1 MTYPNPD
8 ILVSPQWL
16 TEHKDDQNLVIVDC
30 PWAADAY
37 TKAHIPGAVCRLGH
51 CYIKTNDKDGNMSIY
66 LQTPAEFEELCSSLG
81 IGADSTVVAYDEW
94 GSIFASRLWWMLK
107 FYGHKDAKVLD
118 GGWQGW
124 VDAGYPVSYKKAVAS
139 GDTNFKAAA
148 NPELLVELGELRE
161 NYSNE
166 NWQILD
172 VRTDDEYNGKAAHGN
187 KRVGHVPGAIH
198 LEWNRFVN
206 NSKDPEG
213 VRNMR
218 SSEEIQNLLDEAGV
232 DKQKTVATHCQAA
245 VRATFGAFVLDLMG
259 YPSAKVYDGSMAEW
273 ANLDDTPLE

>member
-8 ILVSPQWL
+8 ILVSPKWL
-16 TEHKDDQNLVIVDC
+16 IEHKDDQNLVIVDC

-37 TKAHIPGAVCRLGH
+37 TKAHIPGAVCRPEH
-51 CYIKTNDKDGNMSIY
+51 CYIKTKDKDGNLSIF
-66 LQTPAEFEELCSSLG
+66 LQTPAEFEKLCSDLG
-81 IGADSTVVAYDEW
+81 IGSNSMVVAYDEW
-94 GSIFASRLWWMLK
+94 GSNFATRLWWMLRY
-107 FYGHKDAKVLD
+107 YGHNDAKVLD

-139 GDTNFKAAA
+139 GDTNFKATA

-245 VRATFGAFVLDLMG
+245 VRATFGAFVLDLIG
-259 YPSAKVYDGSMAEW
+259 YPSAKVYDGSIAEW